1 MIAENSVISKWQLPH
16 IELILDSNHDALLS
30 PQLTQELR
38 EAISSAEDREVF
50 LKINTG
56 VLEKETIAKKKIKLE
71 AERQARAEAVVKGD
85 PKITGL
91 LDEFE
96 GELKEVKPL
105 D

>member
-1 MIAENSVISKWQLPH
+1 M
-16 IELILDSNHDALLS
+16 
-30 PQLTQELR
+30 
-38 EAISSAEDREVF
+38 
-50 LKINTG
+50 
-56 VLEKETIAKKKIKLE
+56 LEQETIAKKKVKLE
-71 AERQARAEAVVKGD
+71 AERQARAEAVVKDD

>member
-1 MIAENSVISKWQLPH
+1 MIAENSVVSKWQLPN
-16 IELILDSNHDALLS
+16 IELVLDSNHDALLS
-30 PQLTQELR
+30 PQLTEELR
-38 EAISSAEDREVF
+38 EAICLGEGREVS
-50 LKINTG
+50 LKIESG
-56 VLEKETIAKKKIKLE
+56 VLKQETIAKKKVKLE
-71 AERQARAEAVVKGD
+71 AERQARAEAVVKDD

>member
-1 MIAENSVISKWQLPH
+1 MLQ
-16 IELILDSNHDALLS
+16 
-30 PQLTQELR
+30 Q
-38 EAISSAEDREVF
+38 
-50 LKINTG
+50 
-56 VLEKETIAKKKIKLE
+56 ETIAKKKVKLE
-71 AERQARAEAVVKGD
+71 AETQARAEAVVKDD